1 MNIIKENIEELFT
14 ETQYI
19 KRKEYDDKIIN
30 ELFNRWIFFEEY
42 EKDIQRITNEL
53 VDVILYSKYYWS
65 SRFIERYEDLYGLD
79 VSIEQQRYKIIEE
92 LERRISGDID
102 WEFIESLENE
112 KISQKIFERF
122 RC

>member
-65 SRFIERYEDLYGLD
+65 SRFIARYEDLYGLD

-92 LERRISGDID
+92 IERRISGDID

-112 KISQKIFERF
+112 KNITKDF
-122 RC
+122 